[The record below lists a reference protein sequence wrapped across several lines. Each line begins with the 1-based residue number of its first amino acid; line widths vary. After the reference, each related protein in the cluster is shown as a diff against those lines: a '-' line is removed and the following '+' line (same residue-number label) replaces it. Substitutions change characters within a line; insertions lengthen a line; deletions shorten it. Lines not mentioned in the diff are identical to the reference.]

1 MKSFAL
7 SSGLDPFDALLRLQE
22 GLQRAFDRPV
32 ERWGWERST
41 RGVFPPVNVFRK
53 RDGYVVRLEVP
64 GLTAENLTVETEGN
78 TLTVSGKRDTGAV
91 VTESVHRR
99 DRRSG
104 EFSRSLQLPDDLD
117 LEAATASYERGILTI
132 RVPRSESSKPRRI
145 EIQGSQEERT

>member
-91 VTESVHRR
+91 ATESVHRR

>member
-78 TLTVSGKRDTGAV
+78 TLMVSGKRDTGAV
-91 VTESVHRR
+91 ATESVHRR

-132 RVPRSESSKPRRI
+132 RVPRSEASKPRRI
-145 EIQGSQEERT
+145 EIQGS